1 MSPGERPFP
10 CAVCEK
16 AFNQKSALQVHMKK
30 HTGERPFRCGVCA
43 LGFTQKSNMKLHMRR
58 AHSCAGTLQASAGRQ
73 EQGGEELSQTL
84 HLEEVVPEAAS
95 EWQALAHVF

>member
-1 MSPGERPFP
+1 MELLNLPLQLLFSLGWKARQCRNFSSILCDSF
-10 CAVCEK
+10 CAAGHLRLC
-16 AFNQKSALQVHMKK
+16 
-30 HTGERPFRCGVCA
+30 
-43 LGFTQKSNMKLHMRR
+43 
-58 AHSCAGTLQASAGRQ
+58 SCVYTAGTLQASASRQ

>member
-1 MSPGERPFP
+1 MCDLAESGRRDICRHPPLPCPGTEAAALSPGERPFP

-30 HTGERPFRCGVCA
+30 HTGERPYRCGVCA

-58 AHSCAGTLQASAGRQ
+58 AHSCTGAGQGAGLTL
-73 EQGGEELSQTL
+73 
-84 HLEEVVPEAAS
+84 
-95 EWQALAHVF
+95 